1 MTAKPLDWKSW
12 HEARNKMT
20 KIYAGWSS
28 LDQADDAMAKA
39 LRSGKVHCRGE
50 FREFDWQFGKGDSVA
65 LQDVISTLRKLRVYS
80 DEAVVEYEITITE
93 MTTFGSD
100 LFRVLRPHT
109 RKSERTAW
117 IGNPELVWPEF
128 RDYLIRFELPSGP
141 MSNRTGQRR
150 RKHTLMPPR
159 QTKLGVVQSYITRTY
174 PSGIPAGVTD
184 KAIARAT
191 GVSERTARR
200 ARKPSP
206 T

>member
-12 HEARNKMT
+12 WEARDKMT
-20 KIYAGWSS
+20 EIYEGWSS
-28 LDQADDAMAKA
+28 WDQANNAMAKA

-50 FREFDWQFGKGDSVA
+50 FSEFDWRFGNDDSVA
-65 LQDVISTLRKLRVYS
+65 LQDVISTLPKLHVYS
-80 DEAVVEYEITITE
+80 VEAVVEYEITITE

-109 RKSERTAW
+109 GKSKRTAR
-117 IGNPELVWPEF
+117 IRNPELVWPEF
-128 RDYLIRFELPSGP
+128 CDYLIRFELPTGP
-141 MSNRTGQRR
+141 MSSRTGQRR
-150 RKHTLMPPR
+150 RKHTPTPPR
-159 QTKLGVVQSYITRTY
+159 QTKLGAVQSYTTRTY

-200 ARKPSP
+200 AREPSP